1 MRFVIIPALL
11 YSLTT
16 FALGESWETWSVL
29 LFGSQSPSMI
39 DRIPSGG
46 VVTSSFTAYPDPYG
60 TLIVALDDRGD
71 LMWHSVLLPP
81 GGGGGEAIIRPSAD
95 GGYCAVS
102 TFYPAGSANA
112 WLGKLDAVGRIVWQ
126 RAWAGG
132 TGAAYAE
139 DVVAL
144 ADGGCLFVGLILR
157 DDVALWV
164 MRTDPSGTTVWSET
178 IDAPGIEGRGRARLL
193 ANGDFVLTALSV
205 RGGSD
210 SGLVVRLRPDG
221 SIVWQR
227 AIDGPTGVRLQAVA
241 TTSSGEILVGGALWN
256 PGEGSGQSGALLVRL
271 SASGT
276 LLDSRLYRGPL
287 EIHSIAPKSDGG
299 LALAGPVFRYA
310 GRNRQWD
317 NLQWDGGF
325 IIVTDATGAPIAAST
340 HGGPLWDSLSSIIES
355 ADGGLM
361 VAGMGSS
368 STASLRLLV
377 EKTDAWGFVGA
388 ACPRIAPRAID
399 VDASPIVVRPSSA
412 HVAPFTPTPSPLL
425 ITNGDTTPPGTEL
438 LCSAP

>member
-1 MRFVIIPALL
+1 MRFAIVPALL
-11 YSLTT
+11 FSLTT
-16 FALGESWETWSVL
+16 FALGETWSVL
-29 LFGSQSPSMI
+29 IDSQGSSWI

-46 VVTSSFTAYPDPYG
+46 VVTSSYTSYPTPAG
-60 TLIVALDDRGD
+60 NLIVALDDRGD
-71 LMWHSVLLPP
+71 LMWHSVLLRP
-81 GGGGGEAIIRPSAD
+81 GEGAGGEAIIRPSAD
-95 GGYCAVS
+95 GGYCAVT
-102 TFYPAGSANA
+102 TFYVAGSANA

-132 TGAAYAE
+132 MGSASAE
-139 DVVAL
+139 DVVAS
-144 ADGGCLFVGLILR
+144 ADGGCLFVGQVLR
-157 DDVALWV
+157 DGRTAIWV
-164 MRTDPSGTTVWSET
+164 MRTDPSGTSVWSEG
-178 IDAPGIEGRGRARLL
+178 IDAPGNEGRGRARML
-193 ANGDFVLTALSV
+193 ANGDFVVTALSV

-227 AIDGPTGVRLQAVA
+227 AIEGPTAVRLQAVA

-256 PGEGSGQSGALLVRL
+256 PGQGSGPSGALLVRL

-325 IIVTDATGAPIAAST
+325 IIVTDAAGAPIAAST
-340 HGGPLWDSLSSIIES
+340 HGGPIADSLESIIES
-355 ADGGLM
+355 ADGGLT
-361 VAGMGSS
+361 VAGVGSR
-368 STASLRLLV
+368 STTFGQLLV
-377 EKTDAWGFVGA
+377 EKTDALGYVGT
-388 ACPRIAPRAID
+388 ACTRIVPRAID
-399 VDASPIVVRPSSA
+399 VDASPISVRSSSA
-412 HVAPFTPTPSPLL
+412 FVASFTPTPSPFL
-425 ITNGDTTPPGTEL
+425 ISNGDTNPPGTEL